1 MPRLIDRFLLL
12 CADLAGFVLFL
23 LMIMTV
29 ADIVG
34 RQLHVFALRG
44 TIELSTGVTVLIGF
58 LAFPYS
64 FLQGGHLVLDT
75 FTGRLPKRVTGLID
89 AFWYAF
95 AIGAFAA
102 VAWFMWLAVED
113 VYESNDIS
121 MDLQMPMTYLWVPAA
136 IGMTLSPIACA
147 YALWRRLRADP
158 SKPGGAQPRV
168 GPSGRGASIV
178 KG

>member
-1 MPRLIDRFLLL
+1 MSRMIDRFLQF

-23 LMIMTV
+23 LMTLTV

-34 RQLHVFALRG
+34 RHLHVFSLRG

-75 FTGRLPKRVTGLID
+75 FTGRLPKRVTASID

-95 AIGAFAA
+95 AVGAFAA

-113 VYESNDIS
+113 VYQSNEIS
-121 MDLQMPMTYLWVPAA
+121 MDLQMPMTFLWVPAA
-136 IGMTLSPIACA
+136 MGMTLSPLACA
-147 YALWRRLRADP
+147 YALWRRLHATDEAP
-158 SKPGGAQPRV
+158 DGG
-168 GPSGRGASIV
+168 
-178 KG
+178 